1 MPRSQEEQRLTSEFT
16 KDYRLGQT
24 ETMLAIERAV
34 CGCDYG
40 GTSWTTRSEA
50 DRIGRLLALEPG
62 KRLLDVGAGSGW
74 PGLYVARNTGC
85 DLALVDLPF
94 EGIRIAAERAAADQ
108 LSGACWVAVSDGAD
122 LPFRDGGFD
131 AISHSD
137 VLCCLD
143 AKRSVLTSCRRVIR
157 PGGRMVFTVLFIPSG
172 LSERDHARALE
183 LAPAFVA
190 AEVAYPD
197 MLRQTG
203 WEITER
209 SDLSPDFARS
219 VRRLIR
225 EEEARADELTGLLGE
240 AELTRRLTRA
250 RAKAEAIEAGL
261 VRRGLFAAT
270 TADRAA
276 RA

>member
-74 PGLYVARNTGC
+74 PGLYLARTTGC

-94 EGIRIAAERAAADQ
+94 EGIRIAAERAAADR
-108 LSGACWVAVSDGAD
+108 LSGACWAAVSDGAA
-122 LPFRDGGFD
+122 LPFGDGRFD

-137 VLCCLD
+137 VLCCLA
-143 AKRSVLTSCRRVIR
+143 AKQSVLESCRRVIR

-183 LAPAFVA
+183 FGPPYVA
-190 AEVAYPD
+190 TEVAYPD

-209 SDLSPDFARS
+209 SDLSVDFART

-225 EEEARADELTGLLGE
+225 EDEARADELIGLLGE
-240 AELTRRLTRA
+240 AEFARRTTRS
-250 RAKAEAIEAGL
+250 RAKAEAIEEGL
-261 VRRGLFAAT
+261 IRRDFFAAT
-270 TADRAA
+270 AAD
-276 RA
+276 